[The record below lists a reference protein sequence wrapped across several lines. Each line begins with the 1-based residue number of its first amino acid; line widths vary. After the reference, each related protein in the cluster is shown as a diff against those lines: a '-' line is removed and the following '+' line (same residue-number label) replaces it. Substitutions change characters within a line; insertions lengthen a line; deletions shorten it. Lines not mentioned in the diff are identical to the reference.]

1 MQVDNTSQTHRDSTL
16 YTDSLSPKGTW
27 FYQAMLQLA
36 DTPSESLC
44 VPMAH
49 GGDPQFS
56 FNVKMRGV
64 EGTRGAIQYT

>member
-1 MQVDNTSQTHRDSTL
+1 
-16 YTDSLSPKGTW
+16 
-27 FYQAMLQLA
+27 MLQLA

-64 EGTRGAIQYT
+64 EGTRWVQIKRFKSY